1 MDLTPFLL
9 AWRTVA
15 LRDRQ
20 VVDAL
25 VHPSHAGPSPALA
38 EALAQWA
45 GTYYWSD
52 EPDGRHLIL
61 TRPMRPARERWLL
74 NGALFLAT
82 LVTTTWAGAALRGVI
97 DGAHVLAFF
106 TAAWRA
112 WLAGLPFPPPLL
124 AILLSPE
131 PRPYGTSRR
140 YQLCVAPPLFTP
152 VPPAPRPPL
161 ICPQ

>member
-25 VHPSHAGPSPALA
+25 VHPSHAGPSPALT
-38 EALAQWA
+38 EALAQWV

-52 EPDGRHLIL
+52 ERDGRHLIL
-61 TRPMRPARERWLL
+61 TRPMGLPRVRWLL

-82 LVTTTWAGAALRGVI
+82 LGTTTVSGAALRGVM
-97 DGAHVLAFF
+97 DVAHVLAFF
-106 TAAWRA
+106 TAGWRA
-112 WLAGLPFPPPLL
+112 WLAGSPP
-124 AILLSPE
+124 
-131 PRPYGTSRR
+131 
-140 YQLCVAPPLFTP
+140 
-152 VPPAPRPPL
+152 
-161 ICPQ
+161 

>member
-25 VHPSHAGPSPALA
+25 VHPSHAGPSQALT
-38 EALAQWA
+38 EALAQWV

-61 TRPMRPARERWLL
+61 TRPMRLARERWLL

-97 DGAHVLAFF
+97 DAEHPLPFF
-106 TAAWRA
+106 T
-112 WLAGLPFPPPLL
+112 
-124 AILLSPE
+124 
-131 PRPYGTSRR
+131 
-140 YQLCVAPPLFTP
+140 
-152 VPPAPRPPL
+152 PRPPASL
-161 ICPQ
+161 AAPPFSPPLPP

>member
-9 AWRTVA
+9 AWRTVTR
-15 LRDRQ
+15 RDRQ

-25 VHPSHAGPSPALA
+25 VHPSHAGPSPALTK
-38 EALAQWA
+38 ALAQWA

-61 TRPMRPARERWLL
+61 TRPMRRARERWLL

-97 DGAHVLAFF
+97 RRGHVLAFF
-106 TAAWRA
+106 PPGGRA
-112 WLAGLPFPPPLL
+112 GPAG
-124 AILLSPE
+124 
-131 PRPYGTSRR
+131 
-140 YQLCVAPPLFTP
+140 
-152 VPPAPRPPL
+152 
-161 ICPQ
+161 